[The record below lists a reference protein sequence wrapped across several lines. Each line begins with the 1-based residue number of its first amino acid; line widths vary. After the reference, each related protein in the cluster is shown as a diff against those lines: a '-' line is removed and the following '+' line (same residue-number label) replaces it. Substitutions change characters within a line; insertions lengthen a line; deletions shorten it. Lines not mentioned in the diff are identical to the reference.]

1 MVSKITSDD
10 LKTLTQT
17 LTLTATHTDSSQ
29 ELLIT
34 LVVSIPT
41 MADFVHFITPVTT
54 TKK

>member
-10 LKTLTQT
+10 LKMLTQT
-17 LTLTATHTDSSQ
+17 LTAMHTDSSQ

-41 MADFVHFITPVTT
+41 MADFVHFITPITT